1 MPNLDQESVWE
12 RWRER
17 AEWNEIHR
25 WFSHIGMHSKIF
37 TNSCR
42 NSIISQWIQCEVRLF
57 FFAPCSIEI
66 TNKKK
71 RNILTHTH
79 YMSVSHSLHLLAWWH
94 FHSFLLGIVQLKE
107 SPKAEAPNAERKI
120 NCHIQAFVS
129 ETFNCKLLSKRGLY
143 KIIWFGHWTLVNDD
157 SQKVSE
163 PNRTEPNMQHQQNK
177 RLPNSK
183 WIKNEDKL

>member
-1 MPNLDQESVWE
+1 MQIDWDNSLINTSYLRYMFQSEWIPWSNFGHVMSNDVKLVDADQESVWE

-71 RNILTHTH
+71 IYWHTRITCQFH
-79 YMSVSHSLHLLAWWH
+79 IRSICLHDGTFIRSYSESSNWKK
-94 FHSFLLGIVQLKE
+94 VQ
-107 SPKAEAPNAERKI
+107 R
-120 NCHIQAFVS
+120 
-129 ETFNCKLLSKRGLY
+129 R
-143 KIIWFGHWTLVNDD
+143 
-157 SQKVSE
+157 
-163 PNRTEPNMQHQQNK
+163 RHQMLNGK
-177 RLPNSK
+177 
-183 WIKNEDKL
+183 